1 MTMSGWYC
9 FKCNEELKEED
20 LMMMYLDVM
29 RFMPGLKCKKC
40 GAMYLT
46 EKTVQEVIN
55 PGCQEIDA
63 KMG

>member
-1 MTMSGWYC
+1 MSEWHC
-9 FKCNEELKEED
+9 FKCKEQMKEED

-29 RFMPGLKCKKC
+29 RFMPGLKCPKC

-46 EKTVQEVIN
+46 EQAVEEVIN